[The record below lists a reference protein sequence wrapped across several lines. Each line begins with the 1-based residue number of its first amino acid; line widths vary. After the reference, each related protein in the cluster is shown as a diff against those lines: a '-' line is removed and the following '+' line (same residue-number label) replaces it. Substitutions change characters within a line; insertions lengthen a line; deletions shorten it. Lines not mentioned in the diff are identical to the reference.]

1 MSSAAGLLLTGGA
14 SRRLGV
20 DKALLRLG
28 DERLVD
34 RAARVLAAVV
44 TPVIEVGP
52 GYTSLPTAR
61 EDPPGSGPLLALLAG
76 AEALDAQG
84 AHTPAVLLAV
94 DLPFVDARVIEWL
107 ATHPSPGSVVPI
119 VDGMPQ
125 TTCARYGVDAL
136 TTARDVAASGERSLR
151 ALLAAVPVHLAE
163 ESEWSAVATRR
174 TFADVDTPDDIDALG
189 LARPG

>member
-1 MSSAAGLLLTGGA
+1 MPPAAGLLLTGGS

-34 RAARVLAAVV
+34 RAARVLAEVV
-44 TPVIEVGP
+44 MPVIEVGP

-61 EDPPGSGPLLALLAG
+61 EDPPGGGPLCALIAG
-76 AEALDAQG
+76 VEALDARG
-84 AHTPAVLLAV
+84 TRTAVVLLAV
-94 DLPFVDARVIEWL
+94 DLPFVDARVVEWL
-107 ATHPSPGSVVPI
+107 ADHPSSGTVVPM

-125 TTCARYGVDAL
+125 TTCARYSVDAL
-136 TTARDVAASGERSLR
+136 IAAGDVAAAGERSLR
-151 ALLAAVPVHLAE
+151 ALLAGVPVHEAP

-189 LARPG
+189 LAPPG